1 MEQKN
6 DSDLTIND
14 IETTFVESPEQYEKP
29 IIQNIQLHRSYVFE
43 YEAMETVL
51 YGGHRWFFY
60 RPFCRKF
67 NPDEEYPKY
76 FDDYPKYKRQIENLF
91 KTVTV
96 LDWLPLERLYL
107 NARYGIINTHTKKKD
122 FKYLNFA
129 ESDDR
134 EYFLKRNTIS
144 INDFL
149 RWILIVANWES
160 IDSCKTIISRF
171 YFLLERFKIFI
182 RLDLTPTQMVN
193 YFNSKLLDIGDHN
206 IEPIETIQ
214 LFDYYKFVMN
224 PVVYSISVV
233 SAIDKLFYIVKESN
247 FLKGHLASFRPS
259 FFRFSNMINKIFKY
273 QYTRILPSAEN
284 IKRLTEKQS
293 SYFDVNGKH
302 CINENIFIPYDILE
316 KYSFIPTQ
324 KFETNPVT
332 EEELSFYLKN
342 INEQKEKMLV
352 DKAKERD
359 LIIDKYK
366 KIKTDIADNKDTQFK
381 NSLKKLIDNDIIKQ
395 RKT

>member
-6 DSDLTIND
+6 DSELTIND
-14 IETTFVESPEQYEKP
+14 IETKFVESPEQYEKP

-43 YEAMETVL
+43 YEAMETIL

-91 KTVTV
+91 KTVNG

-129 ESDDR
+129 EPDDR
-134 EYFLKRNTIS
+134 EFFLKRNTITL
-144 INDFL
+144 NDFL

-160 IDSCKTIISRF
+160 IDSCKAIIGRF

-193 YFNSKLLDIGDHN
+193 YFNSKLLEIGDHN

-224 PVVYSISVV
+224 PVVYSISVM

-273 QYTRILPSAEN
+273 QYTKILPSAEN
-284 IKRLTEKQS
+284 IKRLNEKQS
-293 SYFDVNGKH
+293 SYFDLNGKH
-302 CINENIFIPYDILE
+302 CINENIFIPYDVIE
-316 KYSFIPTQ
+316 KYSFIPVQ
-324 KFETNPVT
+324 KFDTNPVT

-342 INEQKEKMLV
+342 INEQKEKMLIN
-352 DKAKERD
+352 KAKERD
-359 LIIDKYK
+359 LVIDKYK
-366 KIKTDIADNKDTQFK
+366 KIKTDISDNKDTQFK